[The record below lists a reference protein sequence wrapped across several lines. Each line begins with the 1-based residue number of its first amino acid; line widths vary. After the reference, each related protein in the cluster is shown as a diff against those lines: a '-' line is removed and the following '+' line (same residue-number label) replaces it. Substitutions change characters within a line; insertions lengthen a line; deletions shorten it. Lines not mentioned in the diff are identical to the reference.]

1 MFVLF
6 VIRSGILQRLR
17 GFRGMGL
24 ECRFCGILVFRI
36 GIVGEERRLMGR
48 FGWRGLITRQIKA
61 GRSIHLREP
70 TLGNSSRSLGSLAL
84 VSWCVGGED
93 SITEMLS
100 SGLFHCSF
108 VAPRNIYKV

>member
-1 MFVLF
+1 VFVLF

-61 GRSIHLREP
+61 GEEYTFERANTGEFISEFGF
-70 TLGNSSRSLGSLAL
+70 TCT
-84 VSWCVGGED
+84 CVMVCWGRG
-93 SITEMLS
+93 
-100 SGLFHCSF
+100 FNH
-108 VAPRNIYKV
+108 

>member
-1 MFVLF
+1 
-6 VIRSGILQRLR
+6 
-17 GFRGMGL
+17 MGL

-84 VSWCVGGED
+84 VSWCVGGE
-93 SITEMLS
+93 LS